1 MNECCSTLL
10 LMEPSH
16 PDNSFSGWDLGGG
29 GLKRLSFAREMLDFK
44 KWINNI
50 NLKVL

>member
-1 MNECCSTLL
+1 
-10 LMEPSH
+10 MEPSH
-16 PDNSFSGWDLGGG
+16 PDNSFSGWDLGGR
-29 GLKRLSFAREMLDFK
+29 LKRLSFAREMLDFK